1 MDLFVRTVL
10 KALSDRTMKRRYLV
24 KFEDR
29 MLYTL
34 RWLLPDA
41 IWEWNVA
48 QMFPWSRFPKKA

>member
-1 MDLFVRTVL
+1 VDLFVRTVL

-29 MLYTL
+29 VLYIL

-41 IWEWNVA
+41 LWEWNLGL
-48 QMFPWSRFPKKA
+48 MFPWSRFPKI